1 MDLTHR
7 FSVPAPVEEAWRAF
21 NNLEA
26 LEPCFPGATISSV
39 NGNDFTGSVKIKV
52 GPIALVYNGSGR
64 YVERDG
70 EARRV
75 VIEARGEDRRG
86 NGTATAT
93 VTASFSGNGDQTE
106 VEVLTDLAIT
116 GKPAQFGEGVISDVS
131 DKLLDQFVSCVSG
144 RFGAGLGDVS
154 WPEGAV
160 ESTTRGAGG
169 SEESEN
175 EQTVELGAVPEEI
188 DGRSLE
194 EPPAAEEAPKPE
206 PTAATARP
214 APQAPPHPPAAPTPL
229 PPPAEATP
237 PKLVPGPPK
246 FTPPSD
252 KSQPDVEVFATI
264 GSVVLKRFGPALAVV
279 AVLIFIA
286 SKIIKRNR

>member
-21 NNLEA
+21 NHLEV
-26 LEPCFPGATISSV
+26 LEPCFPGATITSL
-39 NGNDFTGSVKIKV
+39 NGNDFTGSMKVKV
-52 GPIALVYNGSGR
+52 GPIALVYNGSGS

-93 VTASFSGNGDQTE
+93 VTASFSGNGDHTE

-116 GKPAQFGEGVISDVS
+116 GKPAQFGQGVISDVS
-131 DKLLDQFVSCVSG
+131 DKLLDQFVNCVSA
-144 RFGAGLGDVS
+144 RFGDGLADGLGDVNWS
-154 WPEGAV
+154 DAASLPTIGE
-160 ESTTRGAGG
+160 AGG
-169 SEESEN
+169 SVESESDP
-175 EQTVELGAVPEEI
+175 TVELGAVPEEI

-194 EPPAAEEAPKPE
+194 DARRPE
-206 PTAATARP
+206 PVAAAARP
-214 APQAPPHPPAAPTPL
+214 AAQAPPRPPAAPTPL
-229 PPPAEATP
+229 PPTADAVP
-237 PKLVPGPPK
+237 PKLDSGPTE
-246 FTPPSD
+246 FTPPRD
-252 KSQPDVEVFATI
+252 TSQPDIEVITTI
-264 GSVVLKRFGPALAVV
+264 GSVVLKRFGPALAVT
-279 AVLIFIA
+279 AVLIVIT

>member
-1 MDLTHR
+1 MDLTHH

-26 LEPCFPGATISSV
+26 LEPCFPGATITSV

-52 GPIALVYNGSGR
+52 GPIALVYNGSGS

-93 VTASFSGNGDQTE
+93 VTASFSGNGDQTD

-131 DKLLDQFVSCVSG
+131 DKLLDQFVNCVSG
-144 RFGAGLGDVS
+144 RFGDGLADGLGEVS
-154 WPEGAV
+154 WPEVPAK
-160 ESTTRGAGG
+160 TTIRETGG
-169 SEESEN
+169 SDRERER
-175 EQTVELGAVPEEI
+175 T
-188 DGRSLE
+188 D
-194 EPPAAEEAPKPE
+194 
-206 PTAATARP
+206 
-214 APQAPPHPPAAPTPL
+214 H
-229 PPPAEATP
+229 
-237 PKLVPGPPK
+237 
-246 FTPPSD
+246 
-252 KSQPDVEVFATI
+252 
-264 GSVVLKRFGPALAVV
+264 
-279 AVLIFIA
+279 
-286 SKIIKRNR
+286 